1 MQDSTIRQTPAE
13 AASKKSITLND
24 VSYEV
29 IERISVTSGE
39 ADLYIISDAAGE
51 KFVLKYYRFN
61 IKPKEEVMKILKNN
75 PDGRAVKLID
85 HGQSANGRYYEIQQ
99 YAKHGD
105 LSTYMKENP
114 KNSMKFVW
122 EFITEMNDCF
132 KSIHALNII
141 HRDIKPANILIREM
155 TPLKIA
161 LTDFGISSVSEISM
175 RQTTFAGTFIYI
187 PPESVLL
194 TEQNEAGPGPGA
206 DTVTIKKNEEDI
218 VTSKASDYWAMGL
231 IILEMLT
238 GRNPYQNIKNFSLL
252 FGKVKSEPVPLEGVS
267 DDFIDLLKGL
277 LTKNPKKRWGA
288 VEVSGWLSGK
298 RDIPAYFET
307 AEELS
312 PERFSY
318 KPYRFM
324 DKDHFE
330 LRDIA
335 VTMAANWHQAL
346 AAFAGSE
353 LKDWI
358 GSQLNDRVTASLID
372 NLNKDKSLSDDVRLF
387 DFICR
392 VNPKPEFIYKGA
404 AITDALLL
412 DIAKRT
418 AEKTSNDA
426 ERSLV
431 TEILKYNVI
440 ARFYELSD
448 PSGTRLE
455 TDRKAAAEAC
465 EFAAPEDMALAFLIN
480 HDGAFLKSLI
490 KKIRALFVDS
500 LVIKPA
506 EGFKTAGEMSAK
518 AVEIYEKGIFAARDI
533 IKFTHLPP
541 GCFLSRAQLD
551 EMHAKAVEKVSE
563 LMEKHDIEIPFA
575 EELVEKPV
583 ELNIEYYK
591 KLSEMT
597 AILENP
603 AKIIHK
609 QKEKAES
616 ELEKKI
622 VFEKAAEAPQPE
634 YYNQDKRAEID
645 TEAELIKNRRLC
657 AIKRV
662 SKVFWIAFIL
672 YLGAGL
678 FPPGELLEKFK
689 LLPDFTAFF
698 NGIYQFFSAAF
709 NTALTGKYYYAAC
722 LFILWLTRDL
732 PESVTVIFQGDAS
745 GHYTSGM
752 THMRYER
759 YEQAARCFEKGL
771 KYSMSP
777 LDRQRVKAVLSEA
790 LYKAREFDNCI
801 KNSAE
806 ILALEC
812 KNEEGH
818 FYLASSYLAL
828 GDRSDEAAKEY
839 VYLFETKRSED
850 KKLLKLLFSY
860 FSGKK
865 DLSETAM
872 NVYRKC
878 HEVEP
883 LNADYRK
890 FLCSALVA
898 LRETSASALK
908 VYADV
913 LEDEPGRK
921 DLKILLST
929 SYLKNKNYEKCFVLC
944 DGMIKDGVLD
954 EVVLG
959 CYADAVLKLGK
970 KQDLYDKFMLL
981 KAKHP
986 DNANLISFLEKNE
999 NTFLADRLTA
1009 PEAKASSGGS
1019 SERARAAVNIC
1030 KKCAHMNP
1038 VGIAACEKCS
1048 SPI

>member
-1 MQDSTIRQTPAE
+1 MQDSTVRQSGAE

-24 VSYEV
+24 TSYEV

-99 YAKHGD
+99 YAKYGD

-114 KNSMKFVW
+114 KIPLKFLW
-122 EFITEMNDCF
+122 EFITELNDCF

-141 HRDIKPANILIREM
+141 HRDIKPANILIREI

-161 LTDFGISSVSEISM
+161 LTDFGISSVSELSM

-194 TEQNEAGPGPGA
+194 NEQNESGPGS
-206 DTVTIKKNEEDI
+206 DIVTIKKNEEDI

-231 IILEMLT
+231 IILEMLS

-252 FGKVKSEPVPLEGVS
+252 FGKVKSEPVPLEGVP

-288 VEVSGWLSGK
+288 GEVSGWLSGK

-312 PERFSY
+312 PKQFNY

-330 LRDIA
+330 LGAIA
-335 VTMAANWHQAL
+335 VTMAANWSQAL
-346 AAFAGSE
+346 AAFAGTE
-353 LKDWI
+353 FKDWI

-372 NLNKDKSLSDDVRLF
+372 NLNKDRSLSEDARLF

-392 VNPKPEFIYKGA
+392 VNSKPEFIYKGA
-404 AITDALLL
+404 AISDALLL

-418 AEKTSNDA
+418 AEKKSSDSEKGLLTD
-426 ERSLV
+426 
-431 TEILKYNVI
+431 ILKYNI
-440 ARFYELSD
+440 AAKFYELSD
-448 PSGTRLE
+448 PANPRLE

-465 EFAAPEDMALAFLIN
+465 EFGSPEDMAIAFLIN
-480 HDGAFLKSLI
+480 HDGVFLKSLI
-490 KKIRALFVDS
+490 KKIKEAFTGS

-506 EGFKTAGEMSAK
+506 EGFKNAAEMSRK
-518 AVEIYEKGIFAARDI
+518 AVEIYDTGIFATRDI
-533 IKFTHLPP
+533 IKFAAHLPAD
-541 GCFLSRAQLD
+541 CFVSHAQLS
-551 EMHAKAVEKVSE
+551 EMHAKAVEKVSD
-563 LMEKHDIEIPFA
+563 LMEKHDLDIPFA
-575 EELVEKPV
+575 EELIEKPV
-583 ELNIEYYK
+583 ELSIEYYK

-603 AKIIHK
+603 SKIIHK
-609 QKEKAES
+609 QKEKAAS

-622 VFEKAAEAPQPE
+622 VFEKETAAPEPE

-645 TEAELIKNRRLC
+645 TEAELVKNRRLC

-662 SKVFWIAFIL
+662 SKVLWVAFVL
-672 YLGAGL
+672 YLAAGL
-678 FPPGELLEKFK
+678 FPPGDLLDKFK
-689 LLPDFTAFF
+689 MLPDFAAFF
-698 NGIYQFFSAAF
+698 NGLSQFFASAAA
-709 NTALTGKYYYAAC
+709 ALVKGKYYYAGC
-722 LFILWLTRDL
+722 LLVLWLARDL

-745 GHYTSGM
+745 GHYTNGM

-759 YEQAARCFEKGL
+759 YEQAARCFEKSL

-777 LDRQRVKAVLSEA
+777 LDRQRVRSVLSDA
-790 LYKAREFDNCI
+790 LYKAREFENCI
-801 KNSAE
+801 KNCQE

-812 KNEEGH
+812 KNDEGH

-839 VYLFETKRSED
+839 LYLFETRRSED

-860 FSGKK
+860 LSGRK

-878 HEVEP
+878 YEVEP
-883 LNADYRK
+883 RSEDYRK

-929 SYLKNKNYEKCFVLC
+929 SYLKNRNYEKCFILC

-999 NTFLADRLTA
+999 NAFLADRLTA
-1009 PEAKASSGGS
+1009 PEAKSSGGS
-1019 SERARAAVNIC
+1019 GERARAAVNIC